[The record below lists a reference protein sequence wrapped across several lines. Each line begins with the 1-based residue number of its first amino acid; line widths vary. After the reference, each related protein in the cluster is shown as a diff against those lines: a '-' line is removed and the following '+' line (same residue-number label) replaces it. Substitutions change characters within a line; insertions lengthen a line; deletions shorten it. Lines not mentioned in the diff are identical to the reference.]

1 MNADADSSYPL
12 QHTNDFEAMR
22 SLALRAGLEDGNF
35 DGVVTAFGCFR
46 DGALIG
52 CAALKC
58 SDNTYTVEWLAVDEP
73 YRGSGIGKAMVD
85 RVAVEAKSR
94 GARQLWALA
103 RAPAFFERIGF
114 RISPPEASPGPT
126 FVGCLKC
133 AQYGVRCFPKI
144 VVRDL

>member
-1 MNADADSSYPL
+1 MSIDAVPPSPV
-12 QHTNDFEAMR
+12 QHTHDFEAMR

-35 DGVVTAFGCFR
+35 EGVVTAFGCFR

-58 SDNTYTVEWLAVDEP
+58 ADETYTVEWLAVDEP
-73 YRGSGIGKAMVD
+73 YRRTGIGKAMVD
-85 RVAVEAKSR
+85 RVAAEARSR

-114 RISPPEASPGPT
+114 RVSPPEESPGPT
-126 FVGCLKC
+126 FAGCLKC
-133 AQYGVRCFPKI
+133 TQYGVSCFPKI